1 MSPNFGKI
9 DLRLKFLT
17 ENIELK
23 IKKSGSQF
31 LKAALWLIFDF
42 GFKFFLVIFPL
53 FPGTDLFEEV
63 FRNKF

>member
-9 DLRLKFLT
+9 GLRLKFFT

-31 LKAALWLIFDF
+31 LKAA
-42 GFKFFLVIFPL
+42 V
-53 FPGTDLFEEV
+53 
-63 FRNKF
+63 